1 MPHGV
6 RGAKNS
12 SAYSLIV
19 ICLSGANIA
28 IYFVTEKIKYKKMEK
43 IIGLD
48 LGTNSIGLAVRDFDN
63 TLPIIEQ
70 IELVGTNI
78 FPSGVGKNKS
88 GEFSYATARTKK
100 RTVRRMYQA
109 RKYRIWATL
118 ELLIKNNCC
127 PLSIE
132 DLDKWRK
139 YDKRNGL
146 KRKYPIN
153 AVQFEQ
159 WVRCDFGDGIETNP
173 YKLRYEL
180 MNRQFDLNDETERMK
195 FGRALYHI
203 AQRRGFKS
211 SKGETI
217 SDKDDDKVVEKDD
230 VDVSDMMKKS
240 EEKTSSNLVKYMTD
254 NNLPTVGCAFYNLI
268 SNGVRVRNSDYK
280 AVRSQYKDEIKKIFE
295 FQNQLDTNSEFYKH
309 LVSEKKSEGTIFYK
323 RPPRSQKGLVGKCTL
338 EPSKDRCPVSHP
350 DFEKFRAWCFINTI
364 KFGQDCQQELTIEQ
378 KKKLFNEKFM
388 LLKSDFK
395 FEEIRQWITKETH
408 IPLDYNAKTIKYK
421 DRTSVSGCPV
431 SARLKKLLGDN
442 WQSWKYETSFKK
454 KNGETKHACY
464 DAYDLWHVCF
474 SFDDVE
480 YVEEFAKT
488 KLNFN
493 DEQTKLLVKIFDA
506 IKQGY
511 AMLSLKAI
519 RNINRFLEKGYLYS
533 YSALMAK
540 LPEIFG
546 EEKWAENE
554 SKIVSLLQN
563 ATDENRKQKTI
574 YYIVNSLIAN
584 YKSLE
589 PNEQFA
595 RNNPDYLLDESDK
608 DDVAAMAQK
617 TFGEKSWQSKS
628 AEERNEIIATAEKL
642 YQEFFASSD
651 RDYYKLPKL
660 AEALADCIKKKYD
673 FIDPKQLKKI
683 YHPSMIEIYAPAK
696 EQTIEDGRVMKLLG
710 SPVIGALKNPMAMR
724 VLHSLRRMINKL
736 LTTNDENGNPIIDE
750 NTRVVV
756 ETARELNDAN
766 MRWAIETYQKQRE
779 AENKVFE
786 EMIKQ
791 YTQND
796 NDVVKVRLLMEQT
809 DNKGDNEDEKFFEK
823 YKKNLI
829 TKYRLWTEQKFMC
842 LYTGNIITISDLFAE
857 NAFDIEH
864 TIPRSKCF
872 DDSLANL
879 TICDAHFN
887 RTIKKNQIPSQLNN
901 YDDILSRIQP
911 WKEKVEH
918 LKDNVEYWKAKSKR
932 AMDKDSKDKCIR
944 QKHLWQ
950 TELDYW
956 KNKVERFELKEV
968 TDGFRNS
975 QLVDTRI
982 ITKYA
987 YHYLKTVFNKVEVQ
1001 KAGVNVAFR
1010 KMLGIQIDE
1019 KKSRDKHSHHA
1030 IDAATLTLIP
1040 TAAQRDK
1047 MLELFFK
1054 KLEGYQTSD
1063 LDKQLNQERRKC
1075 GLGVDVSAIV
1085 PYIENNIL
1093 INHQSKDQTLTPAH
1107 RRKRIRG
1114 KIVPN
1119 IWLTGDCL
1127 RGKLHGESFYGAIRL
1142 GKKDT
1147 NGKSLLRNPDGSI
1160 VQEEEVKYVIRR
1172 ELKFK
1177 KNDQDTGFKS
1187 WDELEKVMVDKALF
1201 ETIKS
1206 KFPEGTSFKDACEA
1220 GITDPRKN
1228 KIRHVRCFDPTV
1240 KNPLAIKKQTYLSKY
1255 SYKQNYYAAMGDL
1268 YVMCKYENISKTK
1281 TKYIIWSLFDI
1292 SENRKGKTPDI
1303 EDIPTTLT
1311 VEEKHN
1317 TFVVNLVYKI
1327 HKGDMVLL
1335 YENTP
1340 DELVEA
1346 DKNLLSQRLYVVT
1359 GFENPS
1365 RILMVKHINAQKDS
1379 DLGKGEALT
1388 TFDKMP
1394 EKIRQ
1399 SISKLNFLLRGKDFD
1414 FSADFGIVFK

>member
-1 MPHGV
+1 
-6 RGAKNS
+6 
-12 SAYSLIV
+12 
-19 ICLSGANIA
+19 
-28 IYFVTEKIKYKKMEK
+28 MEK
-43 IIGLD
+43 ILGLD

-63 TLPIIEQ
+63 TIPLTEQ
-70 IELVGTNI
+70 IQLVGTNI
-78 FPSGVGKNKS
+78 FPSGVGKDKS

-109 RKYRIWATL
+109 RKYRLWATL
-118 ELLIKNNCC
+118 ELLINNNCC
-127 PLSIE
+127 PLSID

-139 YDKRNGL
+139 YDTKNGL
-146 KRKYPIN
+146 KREYPIN
-153 AVQFEQ
+153 AVKFEQ
-159 WVRCDFGDGIETNP
+159 WVRCDFGDGKNTNP
-173 YKLRYEL
+173 YELRYEL
-180 MNRQFDLNDETERMK
+180 MNRQFNLDDETERMK
-195 FGRALYHI
+195 LGRALYHI

-211 SKGETI
+211 SKGETV
-217 SDKDDDKVVEKDD
+217 SDKDDDKVVEKED
-230 VDVSDMMKKS
+230 VDVSEMMKKS
-240 EEKTSSNLVKYMTD
+240 EIDKSAKLDEYMKV
-254 NNLPTVGCAFYNLI
+254 NNLPTVGWAFHHLI
-268 SNGVRVRNSDYK
+268 TNGVRVRNSDFQ

-295 FQNQLDTNSEFYKH
+295 FQKQLDTESDFYKH

-323 RPPRSQKGLVGKCTL
+323 RPLRSQKGLVGKCTL
-338 EPSKDRCPVSHP
+338 EPDKDRCPISHP
-350 DFEKFRAWCFINTI
+350 DFERFRAWCFINTI
-364 KFGQDCQQELTIEQ
+364 KFGQDCQQELTNEQ
-378 KKKLFNEKFM
+378 KKKLFDDKFM

-395 FEEIRQWITKETH
+395 FEDIRKWIEKEIRK
-408 IPLDYNAKTIKYK
+408 PLDYKAKTINYK

-431 SARLKKLLGDN
+431 SGRLKKLLGDN
-442 WQSWKYETSFKK
+442 WQSWRYETTFQK
-454 KNGETKHACY
+454 KNGKTKHACY

-480 YVEEFAKT
+480 YVEEFAKN

-493 DEQTKLLVKIFDA
+493 NEQTKQLVKVFGA

-519 RNINRFLEKGYLYS
+519 RNINRFLEKGMLYS
-533 YSALMAK
+533 HSALMAK

-554 SKIVSLLQN
+554 NKIVSLLQN
-563 ATDENRKQKTI
+563 ATDVNRKQKTI

-595 RNNPDYLLDESDK
+595 RKNTDYVLSESDK
-608 DDVAAMAQK
+608 NDVSAMAQK
-617 TFGEKSWQSKS
+617 TFGEKSWQNKS
-628 AEERNEIIATAEKL
+628 SEERNEIIATAEKL

-660 AEALADCIKKKYD
+660 AEALAECIKKEYD

-683 YHPSMIEIYAPAK
+683 YHSSMIEVYAPAK

-750 NTRVVV
+750 NTRIVV
-756 ETARELNDAN
+756 ETARDLNDAN
-766 MRWAIETYQKQRE
+766 MRWAIETYQRE
-779 AENKVFE
+779 RENENKKFAEIINEFLPNREVSDE
-786 EMIKQ
+786 DKDRM
-791 YTQND
+791 
-796 NDVVKVRLLMEQT
+796 RLFMEQLET
-809 DNKGDNEDEKFFEK
+809 PETKQEKQKFER
-823 YKKNLI
+823 YKKDV
-829 TKYRLWTEQKFMC
+829 TKYRLWMEQGGFC
-842 LYTGNIITISDLFAE
+842 IYTGRPINITNLFAD

-887 RTIKKNQIPSQLNN
+887 RTVKKNQIPSQLNN
-901 YDDILSRIQP
+901 YDKILSRIQP
-911 WKEKVEH
+911 WKDKVER
-918 LKDNVEYWKAKSKR
+918 LKDNVEFWKSQSKK
-932 AMDKDSKDKCIR
+932 AMTKERKDDCIR

-950 TELDYW
+950 MELDYW
-956 KNKVERFELKEV
+956 KNKVERFEMKEV

-987 YHYLKTVFNKVEVQ
+987 FHYLKTVFNKVEVQ
-1001 KAGVNVAFR
+1001 KGSVTANFR
-1010 KMLGIQIDE
+1010 KMLGIQSMDD

-1030 IDAATLTLIP
+1030 IDAAMLTIIP

-1054 KLEGYQTSD
+1054 ISEGKHAGENVSD
-1063 LDKQLNQERRKC
+1063 LESQLNIERRKC
-1075 GLGVDVSAIV
+1075 GLYGDISPIV

-1119 IWLTGDCL
+1119 VWLTGDCL
-1127 RGKLHGESFYGAIRL
+1127 RGQLHGESFYGAIKL
-1142 GKKDT
+1142 GKKDA

-1160 VQEEEVKYVIRR
+1160 VQEEDTKYVIRR

-1177 KNDQDTGFKS
+1177 KNDQDSGFKN
-1187 WDELEKVMVDKALF
+1187 WDELEKVIVDKALLSN
-1201 ETIKS
+1201 IKS
-1206 KFPEGTSFKDACEA
+1206 QFPDGTSFKDAYEA
-1220 GITDPRKN
+1220 GIKDPQGN
-1228 KIRHVRCFDPTV
+1228 KIRHIRCFAPLV
-1240 KNPLAIKKQTYLSKY
+1240 KKPLQIKKQTYLSKY
-1255 SYKQNYYAAMGDL
+1255 PYKQNYYAAMGDL

-1281 TKYIIWSLFDI
+1281 AEYKIWSLFDI
-1292 SENRKGKTPDI
+1292 SQNRKMKTSDV
-1303 EDIPTTLT
+1303 EDIPTSLT
-1311 VEEKHN
+1311 VKDKKNN
-1317 TFVVNLVYKI
+1317 TFVLNLVCQI
-1327 HKGDMVLL
+1327 RKGDMVLL
-1335 YENTP
+1335 YENSP

-1346 DKNLLSQRLYVVT
+1346 DKNLLSQRLNVVT

-1365 RILMVKHINAQKDS
+1365 LIKLVKHINAKKEA
-1379 DLGKGEALT
+1379 DLGKGESIKS
-1388 TFDKMP
+1388 FDKMP

-1399 SISKLNFLLRGKDFD
+1399 SIGKLNFLLRGKDFD
-1414 FSADFGIVFK
+1414 FSADFGIIFK

>member
-1 MPHGV
+1 
-6 RGAKNS
+6 
-12 SAYSLIV
+12 
-19 ICLSGANIA
+19 
-28 IYFVTEKIKYKKMEK
+28 MEK

-63 TLPIIEQ
+63 TVPITEQ

-78 FPSGVGKNKS
+78 FPSGVGKDKS

-118 ELLIKNNCC
+118 ELLINNNCC

-139 YDKRNGL
+139 YNKNSGL
-146 KRKYPIN
+146 KREYPIN
-153 AVQFEQ
+153 AVKFEQ

-195 FGRALYHI
+195 LGRALYHI

-254 NNLPTVGCAFYNLI
+254 NNLPTVGWAFYRLI
-268 SNGVRVRNSDYK
+268 SDGIRVRNSDYK

-295 FQNQLDTNSEFYKH
+295 FQNQLDTDSDFYKH

-323 RPPRSQKGLVGKCTL
+323 RPLRSQKGLVGKCTL
-338 EPSKDRCPVSHP
+338 EPGKDRCPVSHP

-395 FEEIRQWITKETH
+395 FEEIRQWITKETR
-408 IPLDYNAKTIKYK
+408 ISLDYNAKTINYK

-442 WQSWKYETSFKK
+442 WQSWKYEKTFKK

-480 YVEEFAKT
+480 YVEEFAKN

-493 DEQTKLLVKIFDA
+493 DDQTKLLVKVFGA

-546 EEKWAENE
+546 EERWAENE

-563 ATDENRKQKTI
+563 ATDENKKQKTI
-574 YYIVNSLIAN
+574 FYIVNSLIAN

-595 RNNPDYLLDESDK
+595 RKNTDYILSKSDK

-617 TFGEKSWQSKS
+617 TFGEKSWQSKP
-628 AEERNEIIATAEKL
+628 AEERNEIITTAEKL

-683 YHPSMIEIYAPAK
+683 YHPSMIEVYAPAK
-696 EQTIEDGRVMKLLG
+696 DQTIEDGRVMKLLG
-710 SPVIGALKNPMAMR
+710 SPVISALKNPMAMR

-750 NTRVVV
+750 NTRIVV
-756 ETARELNDAN
+756 ETARDLNDAN
-766 MRWAIETYQKQRE
+766 MRWAIETYQRE
-779 AENKVFE
+779 RENENKKFAEIINEFLPNREVSDE
-786 EMIKQ
+786 DKDRM
-791 YTQND
+791 
-796 NDVVKVRLLMEQT
+796 RLFMEQLET
-809 DNKGDNEDEKFFEK
+809 PETKQEKQKFER
-823 YKKNLI
+823 YKKDV
-829 TKYRLWTEQKFMC
+829 TKYRLWMEQGGFC
-842 LYTGNIITISDLFAE
+842 IYTGKPINITNLFAE

-879 TICDAHFN
+879 TICEAHFN
-887 RTIKKNQIPSQLNN
+887 RSIKKNQIPSQLSN
-901 YDDILSRIQP
+901 YDEILSRIQP
-911 WKEKVEH
+911 WKDKVEH
-918 LKDNVEYWKAKSKR
+918 LKDNVEFWKSQSKK
-932 AMDKDSKDKCIR
+932 AMTKERKDDCIR

-950 TELDYW
+950 MELDYW
-956 KNKVERFELKEV
+956 KNKVERFEMKEV

-987 YHYLKTVFNKVEVQ
+987 FHYLKTVFNKVEVQ
-1001 KAGVNVAFR
+1001 KGSVTANFR
-1010 KMLGIQIDE
+1010 KMLGIQSMDD
-1019 KKSRDKHSHHA
+1019 KKSREKHSHHA
-1030 IDAATLTLIP
+1030 IDAAMLTIIP

-1054 KLEGYQTSD
+1054 ISEGKHAGENVSD
-1063 LDKQLNQERRKC
+1063 LEAQLNIERRKC
-1075 GLGVDVSAIV
+1075 GLYGDISPIV

-1127 RGKLHGESFYGAIRL
+1127 RGQLHGESFYGAIKL
-1142 GKKDT
+1142 GKKDAD
-1147 NGKSLLRNPDGSI
+1147 GKRLLRNSDGSI

-1177 KNDQDTGFKS
+1177 KNDQESGFKN

-1201 ETIKS
+1201 ATIKS
-1206 KFPEGTSFKDACEA
+1206 KFPEGTSFKDAYEA
-1220 GITDPRKN
+1220 GITDPQEN
-1228 KIRHVRCFDPTV
+1228 KIRHIRCYAPTV

-1255 SYKQNYYAAMGDL
+1255 PYKQNYYAAMGDL

-1281 TKYIIWSLFDI
+1281 TEYKIWSLFDI
-1292 SENRKGKTPDI
+1292 SQNRKEKTPDV

-1311 VEEKHN
+1311 VEDKKHN
-1317 TFVVNLVYKI
+1317 TFVLNLVCKI
-1327 HKGDMVLL
+1327 RKGDMVLL
-1335 YENTP
+1335 YENSP

-1346 DKNLLSQRLYVVT
+1346 DKTLLSQRLYVVT
-1359 GFENPS
+1359 GFENPN
-1365 RILMVKHINAQKDS
+1365 RITIVKHTNALKETE
-1379 DLGKGEALT
+1379 LGKGEALT
-1388 TFDKMP
+1388 MFEKMP